1 MTKEDFLKELE
12 YMLQDLAEEEREEAL
27 QYYRDYLED
36 AGPEEEGAV
45 LQELGSPARVA
56 AMIKAGLDGSEQGE
70 FSESGYG
77 DPRYDGPVY
86 PVEERKQRADR
97 RFDRTFRK
105 ERSGNRSSAYEPE
118 REAGQ
123 EGKVRRDTAPWVVV
137 LVIILC
143 LMAAPAILGIG
154 GGILGVLLGAAGV
167 LLGLFVAVGAM
178 TVGFFIGGAVAFLV
192 GIFQFFHSPIHGV
205 LACFAG
211 IALIGL
217 GLLVLAFAIWFYGKA
232 LPALVRA
239 ACHGIHTLF
248 QGRSRGGKTAI

>member
-12 YMLQDLAEEEREEAL
+12 YMLQDLADEEREEAL

-36 AGPEEEGAV
+36 AGTEEEAAV

-86 PVEERKQRADR
+86 PVGERKKRTDR
-97 RFDRTFRK
+97 GFDRAFRK
-105 ERSGNRSSAYEPE
+105 ERSERCSGAYEPE
-118 REAGQ
+118 RET
-123 EGKVRRDTAPWVVV
+123 GKSGRNTAPWVVILV
-137 LVIILC
+137 LILC

-154 GGILGVLLGAAGV
+154 GGILGILLGAAGV
-167 LLGLFVAVGAM
+167 LIGLFVAVGAM
-178 TVGFFIGGAVAFLV
+178 TVGFFIGGTVSFLV
-192 GIFQFFHSPIHGV
+192 GIFQFFHSPIRGV

-211 IALIGL
+211 VALIGL

-232 LPALVRA
+232 LPAVVRTV
-239 ACHGIHTLF
+239 CNGIHTLF
-248 QGRSRGGKTAI
+248 QGRSRGGKKAV